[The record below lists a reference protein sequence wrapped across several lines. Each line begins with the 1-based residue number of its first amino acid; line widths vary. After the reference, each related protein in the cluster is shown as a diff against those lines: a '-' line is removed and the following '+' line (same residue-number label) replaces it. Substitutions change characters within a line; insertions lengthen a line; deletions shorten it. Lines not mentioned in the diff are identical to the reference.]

1 TLITDVGSTK
11 TAIVSEATQHLRG
24 AEFMGG
30 HPITGKEKRGIE
42 NADADLFRNRPYVL
56 TSRSESANTKE
67 FVFWLNNIGAT
78 VIYSTPAEHD
88 RILGY
93 TSHLPQLLSTALAV
107 TLARQNERAF
117 SEIFGPGLTDM
128 TRLALSSGDL
138 WIGILK
144 TNKEVVKNALLA
156 LEQTLE
162 ELAKCLD
169 ADQLDSLFTRANEFA
184 EKLRTN
190 PKA

>member
-1 TLITDVGSTK
+1 
-11 TAIVSEATQHLRG
+11 
-24 AEFMGG
+24 MGG

-42 NADADLFRNRPYVL
+42 NADADLFRDRPYVL
-56 TSRSESANTKE
+56 TSRSESANTEE

-78 VIYSTPAEHD
+78 VTYLTPAEHD
-88 RILGY
+88 RIVGY

-117 SEIFGPGLTDM
+117 SEIYGPGLTDM

-138 WIGILK
+138 WTGILK

-162 ELAKCLD
+162 ELGKCLD
-169 ADQLDSLFTRANEFA
+169 ADQLDSLFTLANKFA
-184 EKLRTN
+184 EKLRSN
-190 PKA
+190 PKT